1 MCQSLLLLCLVAQS
15 CPLCDPTTVARQV
28 PSWGFSRQ
36 EYWRGLPCPLPRD
49 PPNPGIEPGLPHC
62 KRILYQL
69 SHEGRLCQ
77 SLYGYKMG
85 KSLEHSLVVSIW
97 LTPLSLFPFLLYKI
111 FLLFPKYIIKHSRTL
126 VEKFKA

>member
-15 CPLCDPTTVARQV
+15 CPLCDPMTVARQV
-28 PSWGFSRQ
+28 LSWGFSRQ
-36 EYWRGLPCPLPRD
+36 EYWRGLPCRLPGD

-62 KRILYQL
+62 RRILYQL
-69 SHEGRLCQ
+69 SHEGSLCQ

-85 KSLEHSLVVSIW
+85 KSLEHSLVVNIW
-97 LTPLSLFPFLLYKI
+97 LTPLSLFPFLLYKN

-126 VEKFKA
+126 VGKFKA

>member
-15 CPLCDPTTVARQV
+15 CPLCDPMTVARQV
-28 PSWGFSRQ
+28 LSWGFSRQ
-36 EYWRGLPCPLPRD
+36 EYWRGLLCRLPGD

-62 KRILYQL
+62 RRILYQL
-69 SHEGRLCQ
+69 SHEGSLCQ

-85 KSLEHSLVVSIW
+85 KSLEHSLVVNIW
-97 LTPLSLFPFLLYKI
+97 LTPLSLFPFLLYKD

-126 VEKFKA
+126 VGKFKA